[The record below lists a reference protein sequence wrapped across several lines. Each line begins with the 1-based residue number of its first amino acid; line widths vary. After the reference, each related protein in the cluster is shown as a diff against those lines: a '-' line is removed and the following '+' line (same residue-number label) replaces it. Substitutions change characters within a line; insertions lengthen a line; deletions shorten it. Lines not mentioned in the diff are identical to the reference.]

1 MPDAL
6 TESAAAEGLRAAG
19 MRVTSARLAVYS
31 ELHGAG
37 HLDADALVARVAGR
51 LGNVS
56 RQTVYDALR
65 VLTQLGLVRRIEPAG
80 SPAALYETR
89 VADNHH
95 HIVCRSCGLVQD
107 IACVTGAA
115 PCLDP
120 SETSGFV
127 VDEAEVT
134 FWGLCP
140 ACQRL
145 ADPSE
150 DGAPA

>member
-1 MPDAL
+1 
-6 TESAAAEGLRAAG
+6 
-19 MRVTSARLAVYS
+19 MRVTSTRLAVYE
-31 ELHGAG
+31 ELYGAG
-37 HLDADALVARVAGR
+37 HLDADAVASRVAER

-95 HIVCRSCGLVQD
+95 HVVCRSCGSVQD
-107 IACVTGAA
+107 ISCVTGSA

-120 SETSGFV
+120 SETKGFV

-140 ACQRL
+140 ECQRRQ
-145 ADPSE
+145 PE
-150 DGAPA
+150 ET